1 MGMMCQVMAAKITA
15 KASLWGSLMKG
26 EMDILIGQI
35 TDQKKPHENG
45 SVKYCKT
52 YYDVYRFAAKI
63 RN

>member
-15 KASLWGSLMKG
+15 KASLWGSMMKG

-45 SVKYCKT
+45 EGVGGHDEVKN
-52 YYDVYRFAAKI
+52 DQ
-63 RN
+63 